1 MADCNDKLVTEK
13 QSKCRLFNN
22 NLQVLPTAAN
32 FHRITMRP
40 SQIWVLLPRINA
52 QNARTKIHS
61 LPGL

>member
-1 MADCNDKLVTEK
+1 MADRNDKLVTEK
-13 QSKCRLFNN
+13 QSKCWPFNN